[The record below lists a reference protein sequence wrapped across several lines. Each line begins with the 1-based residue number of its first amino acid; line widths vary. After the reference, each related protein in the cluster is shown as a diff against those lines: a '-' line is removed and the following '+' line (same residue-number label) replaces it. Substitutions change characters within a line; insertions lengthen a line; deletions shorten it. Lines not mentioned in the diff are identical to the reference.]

1 MFKCCLCG
9 QEYMT
14 KEAAVKCVNEC
25 GRRMASDGAFTTK
38 TAKQDETVNNYEYD
52 EIFKKEYKDFKKEIT
67 TLSFK
72 LINSGAPEQQ
82 IFRMKENAFNN
93 WNLKSLNE
101 KEVELKRFEV
111 LASLYSL

>member
-1 MFKCCLCG
+1 MFKCCLCSK
-9 QEYMT
+9 EYMT

-25 GRRMASDGAFTTK
+25 GRKMASNGVFTTK

-52 EIFKKEYKDFKKEIT
+52 EISKKEYKDLKKEII
-67 TLSFK
+67 TLSLE
-72 LINSGAPEQQ
+72 LISSGAPEQQ
-82 IFRMKENAFNN
+82 ISRMKENAFNN

-111 LASLYSL
+111 LATLYSL

>member
-14 KEAAVKCVNEC
+14 KEAVVKCVNEC
-25 GRRMASDGAFTTK
+25 GRRMESNGVFTTK

-52 EIFKKEYKDFKKEIT
+52 EISKKGYKDLKKEII
-67 TLSFK
+67 TLSFE

-93 WNLKSLNE
+93 WNLKSLTE
-101 KEVELKRFEV
+101 KEVELKRFEI
-111 LASLYSL
+111 LASLYNL

>member
-25 GRRMASDGAFTTK
+25 GRRMTSNGVFTTK
-38 TAKQDETVNNYEYD
+38 TAKQDETVNNYEYN
-52 EIFKKEYKDFKKEIT
+52 EISKKEYKDFKKEIT

-82 IFRMKENAFNN
+82 IFRMEENA
-93 WNLKSLNE
+93 LITGI
-101 KEVELKRFEV
+101 
-111 LASLYSL
+111 